1 MTTLADVRPAGL
13 DVLFRPGTTVT
24 AVFTAGAGELDGRVF
39 TSTLD
44 AVALSAVVLGDTLTI
59 VATAEQTAVH
69 EVGVTASWELLED
82 LGGPTPEVVAQG
94 TWTPSDSPQAVDT
107 VALELALGTVTVT
120 VELAGAQASI
130 VELEE
135 TLVRPAWTL
144 GAAADP
150 PAEMLARADVVCT
163 GTDDQVELEA
173 ALALGNVQLTEGTY
187 SVNPMVEVPA
197 SDRWLRGSGPGTVIQ
212 TAAHVADDGPDNF
225 GTIEIRGDV
234 GDRLERVIVSD
245 LVVDGNRA
253 AITGTPPAVALDY
266 GEGIN
271 WHDAD
276 DCHVWN
282 VEVRNAYS
290 DGFDFDDTDR
300 CTASRITA
308 DGCGGYGV
316 HISIGA
322 LRTRVTDATIRNGL
336 GVGGRGGF
344 DVNGDL
350 DGGTRESS
358 VIAGV
363 RVEDCVG
370 TAFRIDGEGSLVSGV
385 SVRGGDGG
393 IVTGTDNALT
403 GFEIDGDGSASDQLT
418 LSGTTCRVANGLVRG
433 MVGPGRS
440 MLVTGDACS
449 ITGVDLHDRP
459 MRIDGVDGL
468 VVGNLGVYV
477 PEFVLPFLVADGAV
491 GVVMD
496 TLRVV
501 GVLGPQFDADGTVLA
516 ALFVDALSPCVFN
529 GDSIRVVGGN
539 INMAPIVAGADVRL
553 VGVTGAAGSS
563 DARGTATIL
572 DGNTTVVATH
582 GLYVTPVA
590 AIATAQ
596 EVEAVAVSARDGDD
610 ITIERAGS
618 SGDLDVDWSA
628 WA

>member
-1 MTTLADVRPAGL
+1 MTALADIRPAGL

-24 AVFTAGAGELDGRVF
+24 AVFTAGAGELAGRTF

-44 AVALSAVVLGDTLTI
+44 AVALSAVVLGDTLTV
-59 VATAEQTAVH
+59 VATAAQTDVH
-69 EVGVTASWELLED
+69 VVGVPASWELLED
-82 LGGPTPEVVAQG
+82 LGGATPEVVAQG
-94 TWTPSDSPQAVDT
+94 TWTPSDSPQAVDA
-107 VALELALGTVTVT
+107 VALELAVATVTVT

-130 VELEE
+130 VALED
-135 TLVRPAWTL
+135 TLVRPAWTIV
-144 GAAADP
+144 AAADA
-150 PAEMLARADVVCT
+150 PAEMLARADVVCS

-197 SDRWLRGSGPGTVIQ
+197 SDRWLRGAGPRTVVQ
-212 TAAHVADDGPDNF
+212 TAAHVADTGPDNW
-225 GTIEIRGDV
+225 GTIEIRGAV
-234 GDRLERVIVSD
+234 GDRLERVLVSD

-316 HISIGA
+316 HVSIGA
-322 LRTRVTDATIRNGL
+322 LRTRVLDATIRNGL

-358 VIAGV
+358 IIAGV

-370 TAFRIDGEGSLVSGV
+370 TAFRIDGEGNLVSGV
-385 SVRGGDGG
+385 SVEGGDGG
-393 IVTGTDNALT
+393 IVTGTDNALV
-403 GFEIDGDGSASDQLT
+403 GFEINGNGSASDQLT
-418 LSGTTCRVANGLVRG
+418 LSGTNCRVANGLVRG

-440 MLVTGDACS
+440 MLVTGDGCS
-449 ITGVDLHDRP
+449 ITSVDLHDRP
-459 MRIDGVDGL
+459 MRIDGVVGL

-477 PEFVLPFLVADGAV
+477 PEFVLPFLVADGST

-516 ALFVDALSPCVFN
+516 ALFVEALSPCVFN
-529 GDSIRVVGGN
+529 GDNIRVVGGN
-539 INMAPIVAGADVRL
+539 VNMAPTVAGVDVRL

-563 DARGTATIL
+563 EARGAAQIA
-572 DGNTTVVATH
+572 DGQASVVVNH
-582 GLYVTPVA
+582 GLWASPTAALVTA
-590 AIATAQ
+590 RS
-596 EVEAVAVSARDGDD
+596 AVAVGVTARTATQLTLTRVG
-610 ITIERAGS
+610 TAGA
-618 SGDLDVDWSA
+618 LDVDWAA
-628 WA
+628 WV